1 MYVFVSAITKKG
13 AIMAEKIT
21 DKTEVSTTELASILG
36 VTARRVQ
43 QMAQDGTIVAVKR
56 GSFNLAES
64 TQRYIAFISSKEKE
78 ASQQDKAKQDAE
90 VSIKKAKAI
99 ITVMEAQE
107 LQGKMHRSED
117 VAAMTEDL
125 IYTIRGM
132 LVALPGRLAVD
143 TAAAETPAEAS
154 EIIRKEVYKAMKELS
169 EYKYDPKKYEERV
182 RERKAWDMS
191 ESDVD
196 DE

>member
-1 MYVFVSAITKKG
+1 MP
-13 AIMAEKIT
+13 EKIT
-21 DKTEVSTTELASILG
+21 TETEVGTTELASVLG
-36 VTARRVQ
+36 VTARRIQ
-43 QMAQDGTIVAVKR
+43 QMAQDGIIVPVKR
-56 GSFNLAES
+56 GSFNLADS
-64 TQRYIAFISSKEKE
+64 VQRYITFLSSKERELSK
-78 ASQQDKAKQDAE
+78 QDKAKQDAE

-99 ITVMEAQE
+99 ISVLEAQE

-143 TAAAETPAEAS
+143 VAAAQTPAEAS
-154 EIIRKEVYKAMKELS
+154 EVIRKEVHKAMRELS
-169 EYKYDPKKYEERV
+169 LYHYDPKKYEERV
-182 RERKAWDMS
+182 RERRDWGEA
-191 ESDVD
+191 ESGVD

>member
-1 MYVFVSAITKKG
+1 MT
-13 AIMAEKIT
+13 EKIT
-21 DKTEVSTTELASILG
+21 DNTEASTTELAMILG
-36 VTARRVQ
+36 ITARRVQ
-43 QMAQDGTIVAVKR
+43 QMAQDGTIIAVKR
-56 GSFNLAES
+56 GRFNLVES
-64 TQRYIAFISSKEKE
+64 VQRYIAFISSKDKDI
-78 ASQQDKAKQDAE
+78 SQQDKARQDAE
-90 VSIKKAKAI
+90 VSIKKAKAVI
-99 ITVMEAQE
+99 AVMEAQE

-117 VAAMTEDL
+117 VESMTEDL
-125 IYTIRGM
+125 IYAIRGM

-143 TAAAETPAEAS
+143 TAAAETPAEVS
-154 EIIRKEVYKAMKELS
+154 EIIRKEVYKIMSELS

>member
-1 MYVFVSAITKKG
+1 
-13 AIMAEKIT
+13 MAEKIT
-21 DKTEVSTTELASILG
+21 DNTEASTTELAMILG
-36 VTARRVQ
+36 ITARRVQ
-43 QMAQDGTIVAVKR
+43 QMAQDGTIIAVKR
-56 GSFNLAES
+56 GRFNLAES
-64 TQRYIAFISSKEKE
+64 VQRYIAFISSKDKDI
-78 ASQQDKAKQDAE
+78 SQQDKARQDAE
-90 VSIKKAKAI
+90 VSIKKAKAVI
-99 ITVMEAQE
+99 AVMEAQE

-117 VAAMTEDL
+117 VESMTEDL
-125 IYTIRGM
+125 IYAIRGM

-143 TAAAETPAEAS
+143 TAAAETPAEVS
-154 EIIRKEVYKAMKELS
+154 EIIRKEIYKIMSELS

>member
-1 MYVFVSAITKKG
+1 
-13 AIMAEKIT
+13 MAEKIT
-21 DKTEVSTTELASILG
+21 DNTEVSTTELASILG

-56 GSFNLAES
+56 GRFNLAES
-64 TQRYIAFISSKEKE
+64 VQRYIAFISSKDKDI
-78 ASQQDKAKQDAE
+78 SQQDKARQDAE
-90 VSIKKAKAI
+90 VSIKKAKAVI
-99 ITVMEAQE
+99 AVMEAQE

-117 VAAMTEDL
+117 VESMTEDL
-125 IYTIRGM
+125 IYAIRGM

-143 TAAAETPAEAS
+143 TAAAETPAEVS
-154 EIIRKEVYKAMKELS
+154 EIIRKEIYKIMSELS

>member
-1 MYVFVSAITKKG
+1 
-13 AIMAEKIT
+13 MAEKIT
-21 DKTEVSTTELASILG
+21 DNTEASTTELAMILG
-36 VTARRVQ
+36 ITARRVQ

-56 GSFNLAES
+56 GRFNLAES
-64 TQRYIAFISSKEKE
+64 VQRYIAFISSKDKDI
-78 ASQQDKAKQDAE
+78 SQQDKARQDAE
-90 VSIKKAKAI
+90 VSIKKAKAVI
-99 ITVMEAQE
+99 AVMEAQE

-117 VAAMTEDL
+117 VESMTEDL

-132 LVALPGRLAVD
+132 LVSLPGRLAVD
-143 TAAAETPAEAS
+143 TAAAETPAEVS
-154 EIIRKEVYKAMKELS
+154 EIIRKEVYKIMSELS